1 MWYVDGVGLVKTPRG
16 LTLATTVS
24 VEILDEEGV
33 GTGVFEDVVQD
44 VQHPRN
50 IFTLW
55 SKAELATIG
64 IKPASIT
71 AVDLRYN
78 NTGALTWDTSG
89 AEAVGTYATTAKDV
103 ASLKTTMKVSVKSQA
118 SSSLSGSDWMQHRE
132 AEGGT
137 AMPADWKTYRAAVRT
152 TSNAKETEIDAL
164 ADLDAVKAYENHP
177 VTYTR
182 LTGTTDESGVTTYGA
197 PNIISNTTVNK
208 VSWSDEGDHADSW
221 PTAPDHSADPSFVS
235 VANT

>member
-1 MWYVDGVGLVKTPRG
+1 MWYVDSIGLVKTPRG
-16 LTLATTVS
+16 VTLS
-24 VEILDEEGV
+24 G
-33 GTGVFEDVVQD
+33 

-55 SKAELATIG
+55 SKADLAAIG

-71 AVDLRYN
+71 AVDQRYN

-89 AEAVGTYATTAKDV
+89 AEAVGTYATTEKAV
-103 ASLKTTMKVSVKSQA
+103 AGLKTEMKDLVSSIA
-118 SSSLSGSDWMQHRE
+118 SSTLASSDWMQHRE

-152 TSNAKETEIDAL
+152 SSNSKETAIDAL
-164 ADLDAVKAYENHP
+164 ANMAAIKAYEAHP

-182 LTGTTDESGVTTYGA
+182 KTGTTDAEGVTTWAA
-197 PNIISNTTVNK
+197 PNITTNMTVNK
-208 VSWSDEGDHADSW
+208 VSWTEEGSHADSW
-221 PTAPDHSADPSFVS
+221 PIAPDHTADPSFVS